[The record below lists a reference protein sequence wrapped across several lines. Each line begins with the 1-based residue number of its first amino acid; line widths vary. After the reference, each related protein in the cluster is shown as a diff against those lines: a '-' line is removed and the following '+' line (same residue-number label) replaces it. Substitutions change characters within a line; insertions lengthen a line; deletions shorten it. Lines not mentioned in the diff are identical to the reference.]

1 MLESGHEPIGL
12 FSALLSLQNF
22 PLPANN
28 PKLSRN
34 HFSYKVIHLSIHPS
48 IHFNIDRGLVSGILI
63 LDLKKAFGTV
73 DHQLLLTKLE

>member
-22 PLPANN
+22 PLPAKN
-28 PKLSRN
+28 PKLSRT
-34 HFSYKVIHLSIHPS
+34 HFSYKVIHLSIH
-48 IHFNIDRGLVSGILI
+48 IDRGLFSGILI
-63 LDLKKAFGTV
+63 LDLKKAFGIV